1 VMQKKFYSVEFNSF
15 KIAYAVKINDIMI
28 ETNQRH
34 NLPRRSIKANQWM
47 YTGKN
52 TFEITLY
59 VNPHFEMD
67 LEEQNFLFKIVE
79 HYGDNPS
86 EPPKEMVMVEWKY
99 TQGTKFPVVINDEF
113 TLDIPFGN
121 WVWLDAN
128 VVSEETLDKNSL
140 NTFLLSMQKHLADKN
155 FQELEPLLKTKA
167 TELSKAYYLDINE
180 RFRDQHSFFTEELF
194 GNPTWGVLPI
204 DFDSLFF
211 RFHAEN
217 RLVEVL
223 NKEGKSPIRSCSLDG
238 YTFSIQLFL
247 CYKNNQWILC
257 R

>member
-1 VMQKKFYSVEFNSF
+1 MQEKFYSVDFNSL
-15 KIAYAVKINDIMI
+15 KIAYAVKINDILI
-28 ETNQRH
+28 ETNQHH

-47 YTGKN
+47 YNKKN

-59 VNPHFEMD
+59 VNPHFEME
-67 LEEQNFLFKIVE
+67 LEEQNFLFKVSE
-79 HYGDNPS
+79 HYGDNAS
-86 EPPKEMVMVEWKY
+86 ETPEEIVKVEWKY
-99 TQGTKFPVVINDEF
+99 IEGTKFPVVLNGEF

-121 WVWLDAN
+121 WGWLDAD
-128 VVSEETLDKNSL
+128 VVTEETIDKDTLKS
-140 NTFLLSMQKHLADKN
+140 FLRLMQEHLTNKN
-155 FQELEPLLKTKA
+155 FLELEPLLKTKA

-194 GNPTWGVLPI
+194 GNPKWGVQSI
-204 DFDSLFF
+204 DFDSLFY

-223 NKEGKSPIRSCSLDG
+223 NKEGKSPIRSNSLDG
-238 YTFSIQLFL
+238 YTFSIPLFL
-247 CYKNNQWILC
+247 CHKNNQWILC